1 MKTTFHHNSSKGF
14 SFVELMMT
22 LAILSVMASLIIGA
36 FSNAASD
43 TNRIVSR
50 QQQAAVQAALNAW
63 INSDTNRVDVINA
76 TTGSAKIRTL
86 EEIRTDYNSRSTSL
100 ARLNLIGSYLDSLS
114 ASEFYSNTINSGKI
128 KSQALTSS
136 KQYLSLPDWAS
147 GNFPQVQLLPD
158 A

>member
-1 MKTTFHHNSSKGF
+1 MKTTFHHNSAKGF

-63 INSDTNRVDVINA
+63 INSDSNRVNVINA

-86 EEIRTDYNSRSTSL
+86 EEIRTDYNSRATSL
-100 ARLNLIGSYLDSLS
+100 AR
-114 ASEFYSNTINSGKI
+114 
-128 KSQALTSS
+128 
-136 KQYLSLPDWAS
+136 
-147 GNFPQVQLLPD
+147 
-158 A
+158 